1 MNEYKTCMQACKQL
15 EVSCPNQE
23 CRNWIN
29 YEEDLNCTL
38 FSIEKFKDNNQDFT
52 LRDISKRIGCSFVR
66 VKQIEEEAL
75 KKINKLKVINI
86 DDFI

>member
-1 MNEYKTCMQACKQL
+1 MTELKKCLETCKTL
-15 EVSCPNQE
+15 DISCPNAD

-29 YEEDLNCTL
+29 YQPELNCVLRT
-38 FSIEKFKDNNQDFT
+38 IEIAEANGVQLT
-52 LRDISKRIGCSFVR
+52 LRDVSQRIGCSFVR

-75 KKINKLKVINI
+75 KKINKSKSINI